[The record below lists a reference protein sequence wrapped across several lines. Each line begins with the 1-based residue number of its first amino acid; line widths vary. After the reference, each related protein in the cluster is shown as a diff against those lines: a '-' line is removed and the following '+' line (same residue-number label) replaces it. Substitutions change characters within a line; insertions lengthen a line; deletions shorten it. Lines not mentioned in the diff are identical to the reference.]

1 MILDKV
7 PEVQRL
13 SREEKWLLIDELW
26 QELLP
31 PPGHAPRPEIV
42 ALLESRMAEYRANP
56 ALGSPWAEVKARLRA
71 ARGE

>member
-7 PEVQRL
+7 PDVQRL
-13 SREEKWLLIDELW
+13 SDDEKWLLIDELW

-31 PPGHAPRPEIV
+31 RADHEPRPEIV

-56 ALGSPWAEVKARLRA
+56 QSASPWSEVKARLRA
-71 ARGE
+71 TRGA